1 MQFILDENIP
11 YKLAPALSLLEE
23 SNLKTKYPAK
33 ITSIKALNKEGA
45 PDEEVIEIAGEM
57 DAIIFTFDK
66 DFKHLKS
73 YAPLYKKHK
82 VGVIF
87 FKLGKEESN
96 YWGIVKLLIT
106 KWEDIKKEL
115 HGKSKPLVY
124 QVNKLGI
131 QRHDF

>member
-11 YKLAPALSLLEE
+11 YKIAQALSILEE

-45 PDEEVIEIAGEM
+45 PDEEVIVIAGEM

-82 VGVIF
+82 VGVVLL
-87 FKLGKEESN
+87 KLGKEDST
-96 YWGIVKLLIT
+96 YWGIVKLLVT
-106 KWEDIKKEL
+106 KWEDVKKEL
-115 HGKSKPLVY
+115 NGKPKPLVY
-124 QVNKLGI
+124 QLNKLGI
-131 QRHDF
+131 QRQDF